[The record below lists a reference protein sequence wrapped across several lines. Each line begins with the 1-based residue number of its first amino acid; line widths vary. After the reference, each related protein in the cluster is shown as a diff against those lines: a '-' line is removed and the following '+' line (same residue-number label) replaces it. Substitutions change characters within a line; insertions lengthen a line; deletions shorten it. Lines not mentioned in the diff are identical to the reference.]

1 MTRRGAGSA
10 AARADAR
17 LANKTRRRP
26 GNADTP
32 HTGTMMLTPKL
43 AGAAT
48 ALGLVAMAAPDARAI
63 EEPTYTVERQYDGF
77 ELRAYPPVLVA
88 EVTVPGPADE
98 AGNQGF
104 RILAGYIFGKNKGQR
119 EIAMTAPVTQT
130 PEPVKIAMTAPVTQ
144 QQAGGTETGY
154 TVQFTMP
161 QSFTLATLPAPLD
174 ARIRLREVPGQ
185 RYAVI
190 RYSGLWTDA
199 NYNDHLQRL
208 ERAVA
213 AAGVPTR
220 GAPVY
225 ARYDAPWVPW
235 FLRRNEIWL
244 QVP

>member
-1 MTRRGAGSA
+1 MIRLSISALAISLA
-10 AARADAR
+10 AAV
-17 LANKTRRRP
+17 P
-26 GNADTP
+26 
-32 HTGTMMLTPKL
+32 
-43 AGAAT
+43 AAH
-48 ALGLVAMAAPDARAI
+48 AI
-63 EEPTYTVERQYDGF
+63 EEPAFTIERQYEGF

-88 EVTVPGPADE
+88 EVSVAGSADE

-130 PEPVKIAMTAPVTQ
+130 PEPIKIAMTAPVTQ
-144 QQAGGTETGY
+144 AGADGGY

-161 QSFTLATLPAPLD
+161 AAYTLATLPEPLD
-174 ARIRLREVPGQ
+174 ARIRLKERAGK

-190 RYSGLWTDA
+190 RYSGFWSDA
-199 NYNDHLQRL
+199 NYQTHLEKL
-208 ERAVA
+208 EQAA
-213 AAGVPTR
+213 QAAGVATQ